1 MKASVLEIR
10 DTAAETTSPPRPMRA
25 VQNLEPQT
33 LESYMQDL
41 VHDWLRTLTTL
52 GFTLIPVFY
61 VLDTFM
67 MPRELLPRFAM
78 YRFVTT
84 AITLAQFFIVRH
96 TRSSRYSFLH
106 GYFFSLVVGAMIALM
121 TTDLGGFHST
131 YYAGLNLV
139 IIAVNLLLPWKP
151 VHTALTS
158 VLTIGLYVA
167 LNLLV
172 PQAET
177 VQFNLVINNL
187 YFMVSTGIIAVSINA
202 VKHRLIV
209 KEFLARQELKEAR
222 DALWGEME
230 VAKHIQTALLPQVTK
245 LGPYEVAAL
254 MRPADEVG
262 GDYYDVIKTR
272 SNENWVTIGDV
283 SGHGVESG
291 LVMMMAQTSLLTT
304 VSGMAGQPPSK
315 VLAWV
320 NTVIKENIGRLGT
333 DRYMTMTALR
343 LDSER
348 ILFAGQ
354 HQDLMIHRAGKREVE
369 VIVSRGT
376 WLGIV
381 DDLEGLIQDEE
392 LSLAP
397 GDVLL
402 LYTDGVTEAANAA
415 GEMYGDTR
423 LREALEQHAQLDVG
437 PLVERLADEVSRFTD
452 KQSDDVTVVA
462 VRRL

>member
-1 MKASVLEIR
+1 MVA
-10 DTAAETTSPPRPMRA
+10 TS
-25 VQNLEPQT
+25 
-33 LESYMQDL
+33 
-41 VHDWLRTLTTL
+41 
-52 GFTLIPVFY
+52 
-61 VLDTFM
+61 
-67 MPRELLPRFAM
+67 
-78 YRFVTT
+78 
-84 AITLAQFFIVRH
+84 
-96 TRSSRYSFLH
+96 
-106 GYFFSLVVGAMIALM
+106 
-121 TTDLGGFHST
+121 
-131 YYAGLNLV
+131 
-139 IIAVNLLLPWKP
+139 
-151 VHTALTS
+151 
-158 VLTIGLYVA
+158 
-167 LNLLV
+167 
-172 PQAET
+172 
-177 VQFNLVINNL
+177 
-187 YFMVSTGIIAVSINA
+187 IIAVSINA
-202 VKHRLIV
+202 VKHALIV

-230 VAKHIQTALLPQVTK
+230 VAKHIQTALLPQVTR
-245 LGPYEVAAL
+245 LGAYEVAAL

-272 SNENWVTIGDV
+272 SNESWVTIGDV

-320 NTVIKENIGRLGT
+320 NTVIKENIERLGT

-354 HQDLMIHRAGKREVE
+354 HQDLLIHRADKHEVE

-381 DDLEGLIQDEE
+381 DDLEGLLKDEE
-392 LSLAP
+392 LRLSP

-402 LYTDGVTEAANAA
+402 LYTDGVTEAANSA
-415 GEMYGDTR
+415 GDMYGDVR
-423 LREALEQHAQLDVG
+423 LREALRQNAHLDVG
-437 PLVERLADEVSRFTD
+437 RLVERLADEVSRFTD
-452 KQSDDVTVVA
+452 KQSDDVTLVA